1 MCDNSILQVTSCVI
15 DIQCSSACRTTV
27 LWPKRNCLFL
37 KELGYMFRLKY
48 VDIMLITKASS
59 QLHRFEMKHIADFL
73 EKLTD
78 VFTLNV
84 L

>member
-1 MCDNSILQVTSCVI
+1 
-15 DIQCSSACRTTV
+15 
-27 LWPKRNCLFL
+27 
-37 KELGYMFRLKY
+37 MFRLKY